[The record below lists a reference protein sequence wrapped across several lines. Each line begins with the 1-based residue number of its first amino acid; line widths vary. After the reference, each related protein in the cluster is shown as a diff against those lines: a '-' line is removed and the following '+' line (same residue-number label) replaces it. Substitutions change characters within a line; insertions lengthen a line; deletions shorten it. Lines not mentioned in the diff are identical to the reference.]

1 MKCYEGQCWRLH
13 FQSTHRLV
21 PSAVAQH
28 LTESVAQYVTPFTKR
43 PQYDGF
49 GDTNAALVASFST
62 KKYSNAQISAL
73 NLVPAGRLNNR
84 L

>member
-1 MKCYEGQCWRLH
+1 MLAVA
-13 FQSTHRLV
+13 SSVNTLLA
-21 PSAVAQH
+21 PSAVAQR
-28 LTESVAQYVTPFTKR
+28 LTESMAQHATPFTKR

-49 GDTNAALVASFST
+49 GDTNSALVASFST

-73 NLVPAGRLNNR
+73 SLVPAGRLNSS

>member
-1 MKCYEGQCWRLH
+1 MLAVA
-13 FQSTHRLV
+13 SSVNTLLA
-21 PSAVAQH
+21 PSAVAQR
-28 LTESVAQYVTPFTKR
+28 LTESMAQHATPFTKR

-62 KKYSNAQISAL
+62 KEYSNAQISAL
-73 NLVPAGRLNNR
+73 SLVPAGRLNNR